1 MIEREIK
8 YSKSNTVAILWRSP
22 LIIQKP
28 RSAQKSLGKAGKEM
42 APGHQSKLFKLKK
55 QSLKGRNKC
64 EMKETRLPSCES
76 LRTIRNYRHDRCPY
90 SKRKYLS
97 IACENLVD
105 LWPNLVPSKLSNY
118 KKLHDIFLQK
128 SNCFSIMLRIPTNF

>member
-1 MIEREIK
+1 
-8 YSKSNTVAILWRSP
+8 
-22 LIIQKP
+22 
-28 RSAQKSLGKAGKEM
+28 M

-128 SNCFSIMLRIPTNF
+128 SNCFSIMLRIPTNFLLRIHEKLKLHFFPNFATTEVNNNCHAIENYLH